1 MQVQAASA
9 ELALTSTDSPDP
21 VIVGAQLT
29 YTVTVTNNGPGVAT
43 NVTVTDQLSATANLV
58 SVTPS
63 QGTCSGTTT
72 LTCPLGSLPSGG
84 TATVTV
90 VITPTFIGSLVSIA
104 SVAASQTDPTPANNS
119 ATITTTVVGAP
130 SSFLVVNTN
139 DSGAGSLRQAIVNS
153 NNSAGPDTI
162 SFAIGSG
169 VQTITPLSTLPTISE
184 PVTIDATTQPGYNG
198 TPLIEL
204 NGNGLAGNGL
214 NVTAG
219 LTTIRGLVIN
229 RFGGTG
235 IVLAINNGN
244 VVEGNYI
251 GIDQTG
257 TLARPN
263 GGSGVAVT
271 SANNQIGG
279 GVDGIGNVISGNTG
293 HGILVNGVGAN
304 GNVIIG
310 NFIGTNA
317 DGTAALPN
325 GFHGIQISS
334 GANTRIGG
342 GPGSG
347 NVISGNAQNGIAIFN
362 AEATNTRVEGNRI
375 GTNGVGTAAIP
386 NVIDGVSVTDAPNT
400 VVGGPGAGARNLLSG
415 NGRLAVAVVRA
426 SGTVVQ
432 GNLIGTDLSGTLA
445 LGNGFGISV
454 NSSANCIVG
463 GTEAGEGNVI
473 RFNAGFGVAVNAE
486 SLSTRIL
493 GNAISDNAGL
503 GIDLTPLG
511 LTANDTGDADSGAN
525 NLQNFPALTAA
536 TGAATMTAQAAESDP
551 VPGNNAAAVN
561 TSVIGGPSSFLVTNV
576 NDSGAGS
583 LRQAIL
589 NANASSGTDA
599 ISFGIPSAEGQ
610 TITLASPLPAITDP
624 VSISGATQPGFAG
637 TPIVELNGNGI
648 TGSGLTV
655 SAANTTLS
663 GLVINRFNGPGILII
678 GNNTTNTFVQGNY
691 IGTDLTG
698 TLARPNA
705 VGIQIGNT
713 VTSPTNSLIGGTTA
727 ATRNVISGNT
737 GSGVVLPT
745 GNGHAVTGNY
755 IGTSADGAG
764 DLGNGGA
771 GVWIVSATNTT
782 VGATAPGAGNVI
794 SGNNQHGVLI
804 SGSPATL
811 HGNLIGTNATGD
823 AGVPNG
829 LDGIRIEFASGNTIG
844 GVPGFGNT
852 IAFNTG
858 SGVTIQTGS
867 SNRISG
873 NSIHSNGALGIDLL
887 PAGVT
892 PNDAGDADTGP
903 NNLLN
908 FPVLTAVTGGVQGT
922 LNSTP
927 NGTFRI
933 EFFRNLTCDASGNGE
948 GATFL
953 GTTTVTTDVTG
964 NGTIPL
970 FTAAGGQLVV
980 ATATDSSNNT
990 SEFSSCVQ
998 TGAAARSDEC
1008 GTGIRRTGRD
1018 ARRRADRSQH
1028 DVRLR
1033 HDHGRL
1039 RGWDCGELRHRNQPD
1054 LGNREHYRQPHSVH
1068 GRAHGDGHDGHRG
1081 RHQCLC
1087 GDCWT
1092 GAVELDQPDLGQQGQ
1107 TNLNLTVTGQ
1117 NTHFVQDVT
1126 TATLG
1131 GGVIVNSGHG
1141 QQSDIGDCQ
1150 PLHRA
1155 FRAGRAGGRADDR
1168 RRERCVGR
1176 RTLSEFFP
1184 AHRG

>member
-1 MQVQAASA
+1 MTLVNTSGNVIQGNLIGTGPNGTTPLGNGGIGLDVVTSSNNTVGGAGNARNTVSNNGTGMQIRTGANDNVVTNNAFAANGLAIRIDDASRNRIGGINAADGNVIQNNQTGIVVLTATAISNSILGNSITGSAFLGIDIDSNGITPNDANDVDSGPNGRQNFPVLAAASGGVQGTLNSIPDATFRIEFFGNTACDASGNGEGAMFLGATAVTTDGTGNATIPLFSAAAGQVVTATATDSSNNTSEFSNCVQVQAASA
-9 ELALTSTDSPDP
+9 ELAVTATDSPDP
-21 VIVGAQLT
+21 VIVGTQLG
-29 YTVTVTNNGPGVAT
+29 YSVTLTNNGPSPAT
-43 NVTVTDQLSATANLV
+43 NARITFVWNAAVTIDAA
-58 SVTPS
+58 TPS
-63 QGTCSGTTT
+63 QGACEMTPLLVCSFGTVADDA
-72 LTCPLGSLPSGG
+72 S
-84 TATVTV
+84 VTV
-90 VITPTFIGSLVSIA
+90 
-104 SVAASQTDPTPANNS
+104 
-119 ATITTTVVGAP
+119 
-130 SSFLVVNTN
+130 
-139 DSGAGSLRQAIVNS
+139 
-153 NNSAGPDTI
+153 
-162 SFAIGSG
+162 
-169 VQTITPLSTLPTISE
+169 
-184 PVTIDATTQPGYNG
+184 
-198 TPLIEL
+198 
-204 NGNGLAGNGL
+204 
-214 NVTAG
+214 
-219 LTTIRGLVIN
+219 
-229 RFGGTG
+229 
-235 IVLAINNGN
+235 
-244 VVEGNYI
+244 
-251 GIDQTG
+251 
-257 TLARPN
+257 
-263 GGSGVAVT
+263 
-271 SANNQIGG
+271 
-279 GVDGIGNVISGNTG
+279 
-293 HGILVNGVGAN
+293 
-304 GNVIIG
+304 
-310 NFIGTNA
+310 
-317 DGTAALPN
+317 
-325 GFHGIQISS
+325 
-334 GANTRIGG
+334 
-342 GPGSG
+342 
-347 NVISGNAQNGIAIFN
+347 GIAV
-362 AEATNTRVEGNRI
+362 R
-375 GTNGVGTAAIP
+375 P
-386 NVIDGVSVTDAPNT
+386 NVI
-400 VVGGPGAGARNLLSG
+400 GP
-415 NGRLAVAVVRA
+415 
-426 SGTVVQ
+426 
-432 GNLIGTDLSGTLA
+432 
-445 LGNGFGISV
+445 
-454 NSSANCIVG
+454 
-463 GTEAGEGNVI
+463 
-473 RFNAGFGVAVNAE
+473 
-486 SLSTRIL
+486 
-493 GNAISDNAGL
+493 
-503 GIDLTPLG
+503 LT
-511 LTANDTGDADSGAN
+511 
-525 NLQNFPALTAA
+525 
-536 TGAATMTAQAAESDP
+536 ATMTAQAAESDP

-663 GLVINRFNGPGILII
+663 GLVINRFNGPGIQII

-771 GVWIVSATNTT
+771 GVWIVSATNTA

-811 HGNLIGTNATGD
+811 HGNLIGTNAAGD

-998 TGAAARSDEC
+998 TGGQPALTSVVPASAAQGVTLDVALTGVNTTFAS
-1008 GTGIRRTGRD
+1008 GTTTVGFGAGIAVNSVTVTSPTSATANITVSPTAFTGGRT
-1018 ARRRADRSQH
+1018 
-1028 DVRLR
+1028 VT
-1033 HDHGRL
+1033 
-1039 RGWDCGELRHRNQPD
+1039 
-1054 LGNREHYRQPHSVH
+1054 VT
-1068 GRAHGDGHDGHRG
+1068 
-1081 RHQCLC
+1081 
-1087 GDCWT
+1087 T
-1092 GAVELDQPDLGQQGQ
+1092 GTEVVTSAFAVTAGPALLSSISPTSGQQGQ

-1131 GGVIVNSGHG
+1131 GGVIVNSVTVNSPTSATDQHLNRALRPGCASGH
-1141 QQSDIGDCQ
+1141 
-1150 PLHRA
+1150 
-1155 FRAGRAGGRADDR
+1155 ADDR
-1168 RRERCVGR
+1168 R
-1176 RTLSEFFP
+1176 
-1184 AHRG
+1184 

>member
-1 MQVQAASA
+1 MTATATDSSNNTSEFSNCVQVQAASA
-9 ELALTSTDSPDP
+9 ELAVTATDSPDP
-21 VIVGAQLT
+21 VIVGTQLG
-29 YTVTVTNNGPGVAT
+29 YSVTLTNNGPSPAT
-43 NVTVTDQLSATANLV
+43 NARITFVWNAAVTIDAA
-58 SVTPS
+58 TPS
-63 QGTCSGTTT
+63 QGACEMTPLLVCSFGTVADDA
-72 LTCPLGSLPSGG
+72 S
-84 TATVTV
+84 VTV
-90 VITPTFIGSLVSIA
+90 
-104 SVAASQTDPTPANNS
+104 
-119 ATITTTVVGAP
+119 
-130 SSFLVVNTN
+130 
-139 DSGAGSLRQAIVNS
+139 
-153 NNSAGPDTI
+153 
-162 SFAIGSG
+162 
-169 VQTITPLSTLPTISE
+169 
-184 PVTIDATTQPGYNG
+184 
-198 TPLIEL
+198 
-204 NGNGLAGNGL
+204 
-214 NVTAG
+214 
-219 LTTIRGLVIN
+219 
-229 RFGGTG
+229 
-235 IVLAINNGN
+235 
-244 VVEGNYI
+244 
-251 GIDQTG
+251 
-257 TLARPN
+257 
-263 GGSGVAVT
+263 
-271 SANNQIGG
+271 
-279 GVDGIGNVISGNTG
+279 
-293 HGILVNGVGAN
+293 
-304 GNVIIG
+304 
-310 NFIGTNA
+310 
-317 DGTAALPN
+317 
-325 GFHGIQISS
+325 
-334 GANTRIGG
+334 
-342 GPGSG
+342 
-347 NVISGNAQNGIAIFN
+347 GIAV
-362 AEATNTRVEGNRI
+362 R
-375 GTNGVGTAAIP
+375 P
-386 NVIDGVSVTDAPNT
+386 NVI
-400 VVGGPGAGARNLLSG
+400 GP
-415 NGRLAVAVVRA
+415 
-426 SGTVVQ
+426 
-432 GNLIGTDLSGTLA
+432 
-445 LGNGFGISV
+445 
-454 NSSANCIVG
+454 
-463 GTEAGEGNVI
+463 
-473 RFNAGFGVAVNAE
+473 
-486 SLSTRIL
+486 
-493 GNAISDNAGL
+493 
-503 GIDLTPLG
+503 LT
-511 LTANDTGDADSGAN
+511 T
-525 NLQNFPALTAA
+525 
-536 TGAATMTAQAAESDP
+536 TMTAQAAESDP

-561 TSVIGGPSSFLVTNV
+561 TSVIGGPSSFLVTNA

-589 NANASSGTDA
+589 NANASSGSDA

-610 TITLASPLPAITDP
+610 TITLASPLPAITES

-648 TGSGLTV
+648 AGSGLTV

-663 GLVINRFNGPGILII
+663 GLVINRFNGPGIQII

-771 GVWIVSATNTT
+771 GVWIVSATNTA

-811 HGNLIGTNATGD
+811 HGNLIGTNAAGD

-858 SGVTIQTGS
+858 SGLTIQTGT

-887 PAGVT
+887 PVGVT

-933 EFFRNLTCDASGNGE
+933 EFFRNPTCDASGNGE

-998 TGAAARSDEC
+998 TGGQPALTSVVPASAAQGVTLDVALTGVNTTFAS
-1008 GTGIRRTGRD
+1008 GTTTVGFGAGIAVNSVTVTSPTSATANITVSPTAFTGGRT
-1018 ARRRADRSQH
+1018 
-1028 DVRLR
+1028 VT
-1033 HDHGRL
+1033 
-1039 RGWDCGELRHRNQPD
+1039 
-1054 LGNREHYRQPHSVH
+1054 VT
-1068 GRAHGDGHDGHRG
+1068 
-1081 RHQCLC
+1081 
-1087 GDCWT
+1087 T
-1092 GAVELDQPDLGQQGQ
+1092 GTEVVTSAFAVTAGPALLSSISPTSGQQGQ
-1107 TNLNLTVTGQ
+1107 TNLTLTVTGQ

-1131 GGVIVNSGHG
+1131 GGVIVNLVTVNSPTSATVNLSIEPFAQDARVVVLTTGGENAASAADAFRILPGTPRLTSVTPGSG
-1141 QQSDIGDCQ
+1141 QQGQTLTVSVVGQFTSFVNGTTTASFGPGVTVNGVNVTSATTANSQHLDQRARECQQPDSDADDRRSDRLVARRRIVLQRHPRSGRDQ
-1150 PLHRA
+1150 PGESGEWTSGGGPERDGHWNQHA
-1155 FRAGRAGGRADDR
+1155 FRHRQHGLLVRRRHHDHQRGDQQPDERDVEHRDPSRRCAGGPNGYGDDARRGRRAREWLHGRRWSGRDCDRIPVDGATGRAAEPERHRPVHPLRQRDDDRERRRRHHGACGHRHQRDQRDARRDGLAGCGARRPHGRADDR
-1168 RRERCVGR
+1168 R
-1176 RTLSEFFP
+1176 
-1184 AHRG
+1184 